1 MTDRQTLYTGLGHAA
16 WGYLFLC
23 FDFNVNNVSVLPR
36 FAGWLLF
43 LSAIEKL
50 KEERRDL
57 ALLRPLGV
65 LLALWTG
72 ADWLASWAG
81 KDVDGHLL
89 PLDLIVAVAQLYFL
103 FQFLTDLAALARTWC
118 REPEAADLSRRILR
132 CRTVQTVL
140 VTVLALAPY
149 VPAPRWLPEGVS
161 GGALVVLAIVYCL
174 LGIALMLYLFRLRG
188 AFKDAAPPPLPP
200 ASGGGTGEI

>member
-1 MTDRQTLYTGLGHAA
+1 MTDRQPLYTGLSHAA

-81 KDVDGHLL
+81 RDVDGLL
-89 PLDLIVAVAQLYFL
+89 PPLDLIVAVANLYFL
-103 FQFLTDLAALARTWC
+103 FQFLTDLAALAESLC
-118 REPEAADLSRRILR
+118 PAPEGPLLSRRILR

-140 VTVLALAPY
+140 VTALSLVLCLPALPRLPEWVSQGVPAALAL
-149 VPAPRWLPEGVS
+149 
-161 GGALVVLAIVYCL
+161 VYCL
-174 LGIALMLYLFRLRG
+174 LGVLLIGTLFRLRK
-188 AFKDAAPPPLPP
+188 ALPGP
-200 ASGGGTGEI
+200 DETGG

>member
-1 MTDRQTLYTGLGHAA
+1 MTDRQTLYTGLSHAA

-36 FAGWLLF
+36 FVGWLLF
-43 LSAIEKL
+43 LHAIDEL

-57 ALLRPLGV
+57 ALLRPLGL
-65 LLALWTG
+65 LLALWSG
-72 ADWLASWAG
+72 ADWLASWTG
-81 KDVDGHLL
+81 KDVDGHFL

-103 FQFLTDLAALARTWC
+103 FQFLTDMAALAKAYC

-140 VTVLALAPY
+140 VTVFALVPY
-149 VPAPRWLPEGVS
+149 VPAPRWLPEGAS
-161 GGALVVLAIVYCL
+161 GGALAALAIVYCL
-174 LGIALMLYLFRLRG
+174 LGVALMLCLFRLRG
-188 AFKDAAPPPLPP
+188 ALQEEAPPLPP

>member
-1 MTDRQTLYTGLGHAA
+1 MTDRQTLYTGISRAA

-23 FDFNVNNVSVLPR
+23 VDFNLNQVSILPR

-72 ADWLASWAG
+72 ADWLASWVG
-81 KDVDGHLL
+81 GDVDGHFL

-103 FQFLTDLAALARTWC
+103 FQFLTDLAALAESLC
-118 REPEAADLSRRILR
+118 PAPEGPLLRGRILR
-132 CRTVQTVL
+132 CRTVQTLL
-140 VTVLALAPY
+140 VTALDLVLYLPVSPQLPEAVSRGVPLVLAL
-149 VPAPRWLPEGVS
+149 
-161 GGALVVLAIVYCL
+161 VYCL
-174 LGIALMLYLFRLRG
+174 LGVCLMFTLFRLRKG
-188 AFKDAAPPPLPP
+188 LRDAPPPEGAPEQ
-200 ASGGGTGEI
+200 S

>member
-1 MTDRQTLYTGLGHAA
+1 MTDRQTLYTGLSHAA

-174 LGIALMLYLFRLRG
+174 LGIALMLYLFRLRS
-188 AFKDAAPPPLPP
+188 AFQEEAPPLPP

>member
-1 MTDRQTLYTGLGHAA
+1 MTDRQTLYTGLSHAA

-103 FQFLTDLAALARTWC
+103 FQFLTDLAALARAYC

-140 VTVLALAPY
+140 VTVLALVPY

-174 LGIALMLYLFRLRG
+174 LGIALMLYLFRLRS
-188 AFKDAAPPPLPP
+188 AFQEEAPLPP

>member
-23 FDFNVNNVSVLPR
+23 FDFNVNNVSILPR

-50 KEERRDL
+50 REERREL

-65 LLALWTG
+65 LLALWSG

-81 KDVDGHLL
+81 WDVDGHFL
-89 PLDLIVAVAQLYFL
+89 PLDLIMAVAQLYFL
-103 FQFLTDLAALARTWC
+103 FQFLTDMAALARTWC

-140 VTVLALAPY
+140 VTVFALAPY
-149 VPAPRWLPEGVS
+149 FPAPRWLPEGLS
-161 GGALVVLAIVYCL
+161 GGALTVLAIVYCL
-174 LGIALMLYLFRLRG
+174 LGIALMLYMFQLRG
-188 AFKDAAPPPLPP
+188 ALPLP
-200 ASGGGTGEI
+200 AGTDG

>member
-1 MTDRQTLYTGLGHAA
+1 MTDRSSLYKGLSCAA
-16 WGYLFLC
+16 WGYLFLNL
-23 FDFNVNNVSVLPR
+23 DFNLGNVSILPR

-43 LSAIEKL
+43 LRAIDQL

-65 LLALWTG
+65 LLTLWTG

-81 KDVDGHLL
+81 RDVDGHFP

-103 FQFLTDLAALARTWC
+103 FQFLTDLAALAKARC
-118 REPEAADLSRRILR
+118 REPESADLSGKILL

-140 VTVLALAPY
+140 VTAIALWPYLPRPGWLPDGLADGAVITLALAY
-149 VPAPRWLPEGVS
+149 A
-161 GGALVVLAIVYCL
+161 L
-174 LGIALMLYLFRLRG
+174 LGVALMLYLFQLRR
-188 AFKDAAPPPLPP
+188 AFQDAAPPPFPP
-200 ASGGGTGEI
+200 APGGGPGEF

>member
-1 MTDRQTLYTGLGHAA
+1 MTDRQTLYTGLSHAA

-140 VTVLALAPY
+140 VTVFALVPY
-149 VPAPRWLPEGVS
+149 VPAPHWLPEGVS

>member
-1 MTDRQTLYTGLGHAA
+1 MTDRQTLYTGLSHAA

-140 VTVLALAPY
+140 VTVLALVPY

-174 LGIALMLYLFRLRG
+174 LGIALMLYLFRLRS
-188 AFKDAAPPPLPP
+188 AFQEEAPPLPP

>member
-1 MTDRQTLYTGLGHAA
+1 MTDRSSLYKGLSCAA

-23 FDFNVNNVSVLPR
+23 LDFNLGNVSILPR

-57 ALLRPLGV
+57 ALLQPLGV
-65 LLALWTG
+65 LMALWTG

-81 KDVDGHLL
+81 RDVDGLFP
-89 PLDLIVAVAQLYFL
+89 PLDLVIAAAQLYFL
-103 FQFLTDLAALARTWC
+103 FQFLTDLAALAETYH
-118 REPEAADLSRRILR
+118 PEGRLLSRQILL

-140 VTVLALAPY
+140 VTLFSLAPY
-149 VPAPRWLPEGVS
+149 LPAGPSNDVTGVAVLILAAGYCILGLWLMIS
-161 GGALVVLAIVYCL
+161 
-174 LGIALMLYLFRLRG
+174 LFSLRR
-188 AFKDAAPPPLPP
+188 AFQDAAPPPLPP
-200 ASGGGTGEI
+200 GPGGGAGEI

>member
-1 MTDRQTLYTGLGHAA
+1 MTDRSSLYKGLSCAA

-23 FDFNVNNVSVLPR
+23 YDFNVNNVSVLPR

-43 LSAIEKL
+43 LHAIDEL

-81 KDVDGHLL
+81 RDVDGHLP
-89 PLDLIVAVAQLYFL
+89 PLDLVVAVAQLYFL
-103 FQFLTDLAALARTWC
+103 FQFLTDLAALARAYC

-140 VTVLALAPY
+140 VTAIALSSYLPRPGRLPSELMDGAVAALAL
-149 VPAPRWLPEGVS
+149 
-161 GGALVVLAIVYCL
+161 VYAL
-174 LGIALMLYLFRLRG
+174 LGVALMLYLFRLRG
-188 AFKDAAPPPLPP
+188 AFRDAAPPPLPP
-200 ASGGGTGEI
+200 APGGGVGEI

>member
-1 MTDRQTLYTGLGHAA
+1 MTDRSSLYKGLSCAA
-16 WGYLFLC
+16 WGYLFLNL
-23 FDFNVNNVSVLPR
+23 DFNLGNVSILPR

-43 LSAIEKL
+43 LRAIDEL
-50 KEERRDL
+50 EEERRDL

-81 KDVDGHLL
+81 RDVDGHLP
-89 PLDLIVAVAQLYFL
+89 PLDLVVAVAQLYFL
-103 FQFLTDLAALARTWC
+103 FQFLTDMAALARAYC

-140 VTVLALAPY
+140 VTAIALAPY
-149 VPAPRWLPEGVS
+149 LPAQLPEGVS
-161 GGALVVLAIVYCL
+161 GGALAVLAIAYCL
-174 LGIALMLYLFRLRG
+174 LGIALMLFMFQLRR
-188 AFKDAAPPPLPP
+188 AFQDAAPPPLPP
-200 ASGGGTGEI
+200 APGGGIGEI

>member
-1 MTDRQTLYTGLGHAA
+1 MTDRQTMYTGLSHAA

-23 FDFNVNNVSVLPR
+23 LDFNLGNVSVLPR

-72 ADWLASWAG
+72 ADWLLSWAG
-81 KDVDGHLL
+81 KDVDGHFP

-103 FQFLTDLAALARTWC
+103 FQFLTDLAALANAYC
-118 REPEAADLSRRILR
+118 REPEAADLGRKILL

-140 VTVLALAPY
+140 VTAIAPSPYLPRPGWLPDGLADGAVLLLALAY
-149 VPAPRWLPEGVS
+149 A
-161 GGALVVLAIVYCL
+161 L
-174 LGIALMLYLFRLRG
+174 LGIALMLYLFQLRR
-188 AFKDAAPPPLPP
+188 AFQDAAPPPLPP
-200 ASGGGTGEI
+200 APGGGAGEF

>member
-1 MTDRQTLYTGLGHAA
+1 MTDRQPLYTGLSHAA

-57 ALLRPLGV
+57 ALLRPLGI

-140 VTVLALAPY
+140 VTVLALVPY

-188 AFKDAAPPPLPP
+188 TFKDAAPPPLPP